1 MDSGTKSPL
10 TNIEADMHLL
20 ELINSVI
27 NSVHTSLNAEQI
39 GNTTLEALDTHFHPL
54 SSCLH
59 TADAIQQALHLLS
72 FRVPLESE
80 HTFNS
85 SYIPYDKQVFIA
97 QAHLHREPLFIEN
110 VPDALAS
117 GIIATDDPLIMDAV
131 RGYMTV
137 PLWFGDQFEGTLT
150 VAFSKDIS
158 VYDSETR
165 AIIKC
170 GVHIAS
176 ALAHARLHLIV
187 ENERTRLRIILDQL
201 PEGILI
207 TEVAS
212 GSVSYANPAAEQL
225 LGISLEHLVGT
236 PLDRHL
242 QMPTDIDSAGQTMVP
257 WNFVVIRA
265 LSEET
270 VKTQETLVKRPDG
283 SSVITLCSS
292 APLFSE
298 KDVLTGAVLV
308 FQDISAQKE
317 LEQLKNEFIAMASH
331 ELRSPITAIQG
342 FAELLQTDDAQVH
355 ASATARRKRALQQ
368 IIKQSHHLTTLI
380 EEMLDLTR
388 IEQARFTMNRTP
400 QNVFKI
406 LSDVVESFV
415 MTNNDHHI
423 QLKIEEL
430 ETSQTFV
437 SNLDEKR
444 MVQVFSNVMSNAIKY
459 SPVGSV
465 IEVGLRATSKSY
477 APKEVL
483 VWMKDR
489 GIGIPASELP
499 RIFQRFHRVG
509 SLDPSINGLGI
520 GLYLVKEIV
529 NHHEGHVWVES
540 IEGQGSTFY
549 IQLPLASD

>member
-1 MDSGTKSPL
+1 MDSDTKSSHS
-10 TNIEADMHLL
+10 NIKADLHLL
-20 ELINSVI
+20 DLISTVI

-39 GNTTLEALDTHFHPL
+39 GNITLEALDTHFHPL
-54 SSCLH
+54 GSCLH
-59 TADAIQQALHLLS
+59 TADSIQQALHLLS

-80 HTFNS
+80 YTFNS
-85 SYIPYDKQVFIA
+85 SYIPYNKPVFIA
-97 QAHLHREPLFIEN
+97 QAHLHHEPLFIEN
-110 VPDALAS
+110 VLDALAS
-117 GIIATDDPLIMDAV
+117 GIIAMDDPLIMDAV

-150 VAFSKDIS
+150 VAFSKNIS
-158 VYDSETR
+158 AYDAETQV
-165 AIIKC
+165 IIKC

-176 ALAHARLHLIV
+176 ALAHARLHSVV

-242 QMPTDIDSAGQTMVP
+242 QMPTDIDPVGQTMLP
-257 WNFVVIRA
+257 WNFVVVRA

-298 KDVLTGAVLV
+298 KEVLTGAVLV
-308 FQDISAQKE
+308 FQDISAQKD

-342 FAELLQTDDAQVH
+342 FAELLHTDDSHVH

-388 IEQARFTMNRTP
+388 IEQVRFTINRTP

-423 QLKIEEL
+423 HLKIEEI
-430 ETSQTFV
+430 ETSETLV
-437 SNLDEKR
+437 SNLDGER

-459 SPVGSV
+459 SSAGSV
-465 IEVGLRATSKSY
+465 IEVGLRAKNKSN
-477 APKEVL
+477 ASKEVI
-483 VWMKDR
+483 VWVKDR

-499 RIFQRFHRVG
+499 RIFQRFHRVE
-509 SLDPSINGLGI
+509 SLDPSISGLGI

-529 NHHEGHVWVES
+529 SHHEGRVWVES
-540 IEGQGSTFY
+540 VEGQGSTFY
-549 IQLPLASD
+549 IQLPLTSD